1 MINSELFNGLNNK
14 EAIDKIINYL
24 EERKIGKKAINFRL
38 RDWLIS
44 RQRYWGTPIPM
55 IYCDQCGWIP
65 EKEENLP
72 VLLPT
77 DVQFTGKGESS
88 FATSKTFCK
97 TVCPYVGNRQK
108 GNLTLWILFWIHHG
122 IS

>member
-1 MINSELFNGLNNK
+1 MQTFQEINSELFNGLNNK

-55 IYCDQCGWIP
+55 IRVRKNFP
-65 EKEENLP
+65 
-72 VLLPT
+72 
-77 DVQFTGKGESS
+77 
-88 FATSKTFCK
+88 
-97 TVCPYVGNRQK
+97 
-108 GNLTLWILFWIHHG
+108 
-122 IS
+122 